1 MIKAQV
7 EYWFEAITT
16 PELLYLLADLVL
28 HNPSSF
34 IMLIPNFSEKGTLE
48 CRILTISRAQ
58 AKQIQNRKTS
68 IKDFKDFYTATNVS
82 LG

>member
-34 IMLIPNFSEKGTLE
+34 IMLILNFSEEGTLE

-68 IKDFKDFYTATNVS
+68 IKDFKDFLTATNVS

>member
-34 IMLIPNFSEKGTLE
+34 IMLILNFSEEGTLE

-68 IKDFKDFYTATNVS
+68 IKDFKDFFTIKMFQ
-82 LG
+82 